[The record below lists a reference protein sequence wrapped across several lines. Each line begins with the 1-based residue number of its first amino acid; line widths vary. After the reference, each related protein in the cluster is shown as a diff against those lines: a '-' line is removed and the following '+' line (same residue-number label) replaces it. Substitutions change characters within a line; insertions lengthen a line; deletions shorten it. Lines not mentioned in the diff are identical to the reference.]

1 MKATWC
7 FDATFEQLA
16 MTMLG
21 LLDKAVRVSFGS
33 VYSSHAGESLP
44 KGLCL
49 ARQNT
54 VLVYSFR

>member
-1 MKATWC
+1 MTLHSI
-7 FDATFEQLA
+7 EQLA

-33 VYSSHAGESLP
+33 AYSIHAGESLP
-44 KGLCL
+44 KGLRL